1 MSIWY
6 IILVIVMTD
15 GSASVD
21 TRYPNTP
28 EYNNEKTCNEVG
40 NELMEQEQMKIG
52 TNAGTVYFICKELGL
67 DQVRKAT
74 GKAGS
79 NS

>member
-1 MSIWY
+1 MA
-6 IILVIVMTD
+6 D
-15 GSASVD
+15 GSATVD

-40 NELMEQEQMKIG
+40 NLLMEQEQMKIG
-52 TNAGTVYFICKELGL
+52 TNAGTVYFICKAISSEE
-67 DQVRKAT
+67 VRKAT